1 MDIVTSNRPYL
12 IRALYEWLLD
22 NQLTPHL
29 LVDAEQTDVY
39 VPQEFVE
46 GGQIVLNLNPSAVR
60 SLDLGNSRITFNAR
74 FGGVP
79 QDIIVPPKAVLGIY
93 ARENGVGMLFQD
105 EAYLEDEDPEP
116 EPKPPT
122 PRPTLTI
129 VK

>member
-1 MDIVTSNRPYL
+1 VTSNRPYL

-29 LVDAEQTDVY
+29 LVDAEHKGVF

-60 SLDLGNSRITFNAR
+60 SLDLGNERITFNAR

-79 QDIIVPPKAVLGIY
+79 QDVIVPPIAVLGIY
-93 ARENGVGMLFQD
+93 ARENGVGMLFPD
-105 EAYLEDEDPEP
+105 EEYLSDEEPEKPEP
-116 EPKPPT
+116 P
-122 PRPTLTI
+122 PRPTLTV